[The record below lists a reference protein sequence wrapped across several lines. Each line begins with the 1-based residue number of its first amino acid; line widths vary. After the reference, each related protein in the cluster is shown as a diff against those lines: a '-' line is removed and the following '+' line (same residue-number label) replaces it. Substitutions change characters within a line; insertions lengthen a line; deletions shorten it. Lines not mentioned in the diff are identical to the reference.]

1 MAFYTYNG
9 QLLKV
14 GDQLAVN
21 EDCCCGDNCPTG
33 CECPSDTTLPSTV
46 LVDLDL
52 TDCCGNP
59 RTFSV
64 TVSLGGPGGGC
75 NCLVCQKY
83 SYRPEGGAS
92 CPDAC
97 TGAITSEWSCG
108 ELGGTKCDEIREA
121 MLRYVTLQTDGC
133 LYKVPA
139 EDDPEGLYTL
149 YGYCRAWVLNAG
161 IVSSLANGVL
171 VASIGDGCPTGP
183 CSYGAAGFPCTA
195 DAVCDNANYAMC
207 KLPTSGVPGTP
218 IGTYTV
224 CTFPL
229 DICGAS
235 EECPTLDTVT
245 VS

>member
-1 MAFYTYNG
+1 VSS
-9 QLLKV
+9 LLP
-14 GDQLAVN
+14 AA
-21 EDCCCGDNCPTG
+21 CCCGDNCPTG

-52 TDCCGNP
+52 TDCCGNA

-64 TVSLGGPGGGC
+64 TVSLDGPFVQC
-75 NCLVCQKY
+75 ACLLCLKY
-83 SYRPEGGAS
+83 SYRPEAGTQ

-97 TGAITSEWSCG
+97 TGAITSEWRCG
-108 ELGGTKCDEIREA
+108 EAGGTKCDEIREA
-121 MLRYVTLQTDGC
+121 MLRWVTIQTDGC
-133 LYKVPA
+133 LYKTLA

-161 IVSSLANGVL
+161 IVSSGSNATL
-171 VASIGDGCPTGP
+171 VTSILSGCNAGP
-183 CSYGAAGFPCTA
+183 CTYGRSDSPCTA
-195 DAVCDNANYAMC
+195 LDICESMSYGMC

-218 IGTYTV
+218 IGTYTA

-229 DICGAS
+229 DICAHS
-235 EECPTLDTVT
+235 SDVCPTLDTVT